1 MIGLPVL
8 RCCPRR
14 RLLLTESELTETK
27 AFIRSF
33 VKQVAVAPGRVTGP
47 LHHPH
52 FSIDTKNSGTHGQ
65 SIWMRQDRVRRI
77 DRWG

>member
-47 LHHPH
+47 LHRPH
-52 FSIDTKNSGTHGQ
+52 ARRQLDTWEVSRKGGLE
-65 SIWMRQDRVRRI
+65 RVCSTYFT
-77 DRWG
+77 RWWA